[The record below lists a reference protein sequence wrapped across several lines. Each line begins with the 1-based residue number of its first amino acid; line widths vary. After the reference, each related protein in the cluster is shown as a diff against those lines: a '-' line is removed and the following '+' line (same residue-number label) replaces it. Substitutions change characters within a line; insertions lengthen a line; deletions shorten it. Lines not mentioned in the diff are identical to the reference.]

1 MAGIGQLASMSAVG
15 REESITAKIRMTLD
29 AVRREKAAFFLWV

>member
-1 MAGIGQLASMSAVG
+1 MSGPG

-29 AVRREKAAFFLWV
+29 AVRREKAAYFLWM